1 MTVYTSIWIN
11 DVYYWNIWDSQ
22 VYGINTIARLTSV
35 VFDSSYL
42 PFHLDIFHLF
52 CILSLELGFS
62 HPALDFRVYVTSTAL
77 FGSLPHIKFSSS
89 LPSYFLF
96 KESTPFLFED
106 MFFFVRIPILDVIV
120 LNIVEFDVSAWLSWI
135 GAYKRLFWYGWLIR
149 FKRLSGF
156 QISSYIV

>member
-62 HPALDFRVYVTSTAL
+62 HPALDFRVYVTSFNLVHLCLPIFFLKNLPL
-77 FGSLPHIKFSSS
+77 FCLKICFSL
-89 LPSYFLF
+89 LGY
-96 KESTPFLFED
+96 
-106 MFFFVRIPILDVIV
+106 
-120 LNIVEFDVSAWLSWI
+120 
-135 GAYKRLFWYGWLIR
+135 LFWMSLCW
-149 FKRLSGF
+149 
-156 QISSYIV
+156 ISLNLMLAHDLVELGHTNAYFGMDDW